1 MAHKGATRGRNK
13 RQKMSSP
20 HLFLALL
27 LSKFISL
34 SFQYRYNFFMRSKMV
49 TISSGAERCIQDIG
63 EDRGRL
69 DLTAGEVLF
78 QHYVDTTFISSSAGC
93 VCRFSSSRAS
103 FTSST
108 STDGQTVGPL
118 QPLLSPGRAAP
129 DTLISYI
136 AGCPFLSWGTGTGTG
151 TDYVLPIR

>member
-1 MAHKGATRGRNK
+1 MIFY
-13 RQKMSSP
+13 MS
-20 HLFLALL
+20 
-27 LSKFISL
+27 
-34 SFQYRYNFFMRSKMV
+34 SKMV
-49 TISSGAERCIQDIG
+49 TNSSGAERCIQDIG

-78 QHYVDTTFISSSAGC
+78 QHYVVTTFISSSAGC

-118 QPLLSPGRAAP
+118 QPLLSPGRALP
-129 DTLISYI
+129 DTLISYTRTGRNRTLQQLCLFENGVFGHLGAPTSI
-136 AGCPFLSWGTGTGTG
+136 LVSPSTTRRCSWTAQGAFAAQ
-151 TDYVLPIR
+151 DASRP